1 MRSTSLL
8 STSTLPSL
16 SPDPLDIL
24 QQVFGYQDFRGPQ
37 RAIIHHVLGGGDAM
51 VLMPTGGG
59 KSLCY
64 QIPAIARH
72 RAGQGTT
79 LVVSPLI
86 ALMHDQV
93 GALHE
98 AGVEAAFLNS
108 TLSSEASQDIERRL
122 LQGELVLLYAAPER
136 VSNPRFLALFDSLA
150 QRGLL
155 SLFAIDEAHCVSQW
169 GHDFRPEYR
178 ELSVLQE
185 RFPGVP
191 RMALT
196 ATADALT
203 RADIVER
210 LHLQQAHPFIS
221 SFDRPN
227 IRYAIVDKQDP
238 LKQLI
243 RFIEQE
249 HADEAGIVYCQSR
262 KRVEE
267 VASALCQ
274 AGIDALPY
282 HAGLDTAVRQRHQ
295 NRFLREDALVM
306 VATIAFGM
314 GIDKPDVRFVAHL
327 DLPKNIEGYYQETG
341 RAGRDG
347 MPADAWM
354 AYGLQDV
361 VNQRR
366 MIDEGPAPDVFKQ
379 VMRQKLE
386 ALLSMAE
393 STDCRRVRL
402 LGYFGEAYEPDVD
415 PAAQAAPED
424 RARLNCQSCDNCLD
438 QPEVWDGTEAAR
450 KLLSCVYRIQQQ
462 DGLSF
467 GAGHLMDV
475 VRGKVTDKVQQY
487 QHQALSTFGLAANC
501 SEAQLRGVLRQLIS
515 LEAVSVQSGDF
526 PTLGLGPQSRQVLR
540 GEVPIRLRVGASD
553 RPRKAL
559 RSMVRS
565 SGMPV
570 AKSRPELA
578 LLSEQALSLLASL
591 KQWRA
596 EVASAHNLP
605 PYVIFH
611 DATLAAI
618 AQAAPK
624 TPEALHAI
632 SGIGAKKLEA
642 YGGEVLR
649 IVGLFR

>member
-8 STSTLPSL
+8 STSTMTPPST
-16 SPDPLDIL
+16 DPLDIL
-24 QQVFGYQDFRGPQ
+24 QQVFGYQDFRGLQ
-37 RAIIHHVLGGGDAM
+37 RTIIHHVLAGGDAM

-72 RAGQGTT
+72 RAELGTT

-93 GALHE
+93 GALRE

-108 TLSSEASQDIERRL
+108 TLSGEASQDIERRL

-136 VSNPRFLALFDSLA
+136 VSNPRFLALLDSLA

-178 ELSVLQE
+178 ELSVLQK

-210 LHLQQAHPFIS
+210 LHLQQAQPFVS

-238 LKQLI
+238 PKQLI

-249 HADEAGIVYCQSR
+249 HAGEAGIVYCQSR

-267 VASALCQ
+267 VARALCQ
-274 AGIDALPY
+274 AGIEALPY
-282 HAGLDTAVRQRHQ
+282 HAGLDNSVRQRHQ
-295 NRFLREDALVM
+295 NRFTREDALVM

-347 MPADAWM
+347 LPADAWM

-366 MIDEGPAPDVFKQ
+366 MIDDSPAPEAFKQ

-402 LGYFGEAYEPDVD
+402 LGYFGEAYVPDVG
-415 PAAQAAPED
+415 PAAQSAYD
-424 RARLNCQSCDNCLD
+424 NTRLNCQSCDNCLD
-438 QPEVWDGTEAAR
+438 RPEVWDGTEAAR
-450 KLLSCVYRIQQQ
+450 KLLSCVYRIQQH

-467 GAGHLMDV
+467 GAGHLVDV
-475 VRGKVTDKVQQY
+475 VRGKMTDKVQQY
-487 QHQALSTFGLAANC
+487 QHQTLSTFGLAADC
-501 SEAQLRGVLRQLIS
+501 SEAQLRGVMRQLIS
-515 LEAVSVQSGDF
+515 LEALSVQTGDF
-526 PTLGLGPQSRQVLR
+526 PTLGLGPHSRQVLR
-540 GEVPIRLRVGASD
+540 GEVPIRLRVGASEQ
-553 RPRKAL
+553 PRKAMKAL
-559 RSMVRS
+559 SRGSD
-565 SGMPV
+565 MPE
-570 AKSRPELA
+570 ANSRPELA
-578 LLSEQALSLLASL
+578 LLSEQALALLTTL
-591 KQWRA
+591 KHWRA

-611 DATLAAI
+611 DATLTAI
-618 AQAAPK
+618 AQKAPQ

-632 SGIGAKKLEA
+632 SGIGIKKLEA